1 MAYPVFARRAVAE
14 ALTEQGF
21 RPARGQRRFERE
33 FEDGTGYVE
42 MFTDGRPSGPDEAQV
57 SANVSFRSH
66 LLARAFD
73 LEEPRILQPPAV
85 QWWRWAGNLGESSPP
100 WYWIVTAKDP
110 TTIEPVLECLHT
122 LAVPTLLSHAS
133 DRALR
138 DELLEG
144 SEEALLADR
153 AMSKA
158 YLAVLL
164 ATYGPPDLLPDIEAW
179 VRRVGD
185 AGSTDCQ
192 MAVRFLDG
200 LDR

>member
-1 MAYPVFARRAVAE
+1 MAYPEFARRAVAH
-14 ALTEQGF
+14 ALVEMGF
-21 RPARGQRRFERE
+21 RAARGQRRFERE

-42 MFTDGRPSGPDEAQV
+42 MFTDGRPSGPDEAQL

-66 LLARAFD
+66 LLTRAFD
-73 LEEPRILQPPAV
+73 LEPPSILEPPAV
-85 QWWRWAGNLGESSPP
+85 QWLRWVGNLGESSPP

-110 TTIEPVLECLHT
+110 TTIEPVLECLQT

-144 SEEALLADR
+144 SEDALLADR

-192 MAVRFLDG
+192 TAVRFLNE
-200 LDR
+200 LER

>member
-1 MAYPVFARRAVAE
+1 MAYPEFARRAVAD
-14 ALTEQGF
+14 ALVEQGF
-21 RPARGQRRFERE
+21 RAARGQRRFERE

-42 MFTDGRPSGPDEAQV
+42 MFTDGRPWGPGQAQV
-57 SANVSFRSH
+57 SANVSFRSR

-73 LEEPRILQPPAV
+73 LEPPRILEAPGV
-85 QWWRWAGNLGESSPP
+85 QWKRWVGNLGESSPP
-100 WYWIVTAKDP
+100 SYWTVTAEDP
-110 TTIEPVLECLHT
+110 TTIEPVLDCLRT
-122 LAVPTLLSHAS
+122 LAVPALLHHAS
-133 DRALR
+133 DRAIR

-144 SEEALLADR
+144 PEDGLLADR

-164 ATYGPPDLLPDIEAW
+164 ATYGPPDLLPEMEAW

-192 MAVRFLDG
+192 AAVRFLNE
-200 LDR
+200 LER